1 MKGLRIS
8 VKDNIHLEGVK
19 TSMGSRAYVD
29 LCGPQTETAAYV
41 KKLIDMGAVIIGKTK
56 IKAFV
61 GSEKPPNQ
69 AIDYFPPWNPRADG
83 YLRPSGSSS
92 RAGVTVAGYEW
103 CDVAIGTDSRCLHCG
118 LMHQH

>member
-1 MKGLRIS
+1 MNGLRVS

-29 LCGPQTETAAYV
+29 MYGPQTETAVFV

-56 IKAFV
+56 INAFA

-92 RAGVTVAGYEW
+92 GAGVAVAGYEW
-103 CDVAIGTDSRCLHCG
+103 CDVAIGTDSRYPHT
-118 LMHQH
+118 H